1 MLLMRDRA
9 AKHRIHV
16 IQPRNLKIMEKN
28 NITFFLTIYF
38 ICCFYKDKLYTV

>member
-28 NITFFLTIYF
+28 NLSLIQH
-38 ICCFYKDKLYTV
+38 KHA

>member
-28 NITFFLTIYF
+28 NLSLIHLKQAKFFIFF
-38 ICCFYKDKLYTV
+38 IF